1 MDVRKK
7 KFTEHQLDRGLR
19 HNERDI
25 NWGRD
30 EERDVNREYHR
41 ANEDCHDAHVNIVNN
56 KKYAQFQLFKDALA
70 FGRPGCG
77 APARTKSGR
86 IRTTIKGNPE
96 IR

>member
-19 HNERDI
+19 PNEREI
-25 NWGRD
+25 NWDRD

-41 ANEDCHDAHVNIVNN
+41 ANEDCHDAHVDILIDYKYGYN
-56 KKYAQFQLFKDALA
+56 KLFKDALA